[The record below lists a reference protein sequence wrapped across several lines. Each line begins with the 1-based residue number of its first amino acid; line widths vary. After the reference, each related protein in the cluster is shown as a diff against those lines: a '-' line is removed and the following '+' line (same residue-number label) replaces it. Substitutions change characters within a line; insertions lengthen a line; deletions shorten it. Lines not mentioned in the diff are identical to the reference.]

1 MTTKLYISYYE
12 DYVSVVEGTYNRK
25 KEKFIIKNKFF
36 ISNSDINLDY
46 STDKYE
52 LIRQALIRGQFKS
65 KDVILCLNTR
75 DVIIKSNKI
84 PKVDKK
90 DLQGI
95 MNMEIDELISLDKDN
110 YIFSYEVTT
119 EDEEEGTEFIEM
131 ILAAIPKN
139 EADKLIELLS
149 EFNLNVEAI
158 DTIAT
163 SCLRILKLIE
173 YDDIMIANVGDY
185 GTIIDIYKYDRLFI
199 HDNIPIR
206 ITKENSEYQS
216 SLITNEV
223 NGLMNYYSSRNFG
236 KSVDKIVTIGKY
248 AYNKDLENAFSIAFT
263 SELVKGMENLFDI
276 DESLKGNIKEDEIS
290 LIVDTLGCMLRYE
303 DKKSY
308 PWINLIP
315 RELKL
320 KQTRKENRKK
330 IYKVASIILIILAIP
345 YTFMTIAIDNKQKE
359 LKNLDN
365 QINQARIRDE
375 EIVKIQKDIS
385 SKKSELKIYEM
396 ILSKQVTWAP
406 ILKAISTNIP
416 YSVDITK
423 LDGTYDKSLIE
434 KSKGT
439 KDTEDTS
446 KKTSDNEQNDKEDET
461 PLYDQI
467 PNTITI
473 EGNSSFTRNIG
484 QFVYKLNES
493 GYFKGVKLENIKK
506 DENKNIYTYL
516 IKAYLKEG
524 VISNG

>member
-1 MTTKLYISYYE
+1 MTTKLYISYYG

-25 KEKFIIKNKFF
+25 KEKFIIKEKIF
-36 ISNSDINLDY
+36 ISNSEVNLDY
-46 STDKYE
+46 DTDKYE
-52 LIRQALIRGQFKS
+52 LLRQALMRGQFKS
-65 KDVILCLNTR
+65 KDVILCINTR

-90 DLQGI
+90 DLEGI
-95 MNMEIDELISLDKDN
+95 MNMEIDELISLDKEN
-110 YIFSYEVTT
+110 YIFSYEVTA

-139 EADKLIELLS
+139 EANKLIELLS

-173 YDDIMIANVGDY
+173 YDDIMIANIGDY
-185 GTIIDIYKYDRLFI
+185 GTIIDIYKYDKLFI

-236 KSVDKIVTIGKY
+236 KSVDKIVTIGNY

-263 SELVKGMENLFDI
+263 SDLVKGIENLFDI
-276 DESLKGNIKEDEIS
+276 EESIKGNIKESEIS
-290 LIVDTLGCMLRYE
+290 LIVDVLGCMLRYE

-308 PWINLIP
+308 PCINLLP
-315 RELKL
+315 PELKI
-320 KQTRKENRKK
+320 KQIRKENRKK
-330 IYKVASIILIILAIP
+330 IYKVASIVLIILAIP
-345 YTFMTIAIDNKQKE
+345 YIFMSMSIDNKQKE
-359 LKNLDN
+359 LKNLN
-365 QINQARIRDE
+365 NEINQARIRDE
-375 EIVKIQKDIS
+375 EIEKIQKYIS
-385 SKKSELKIYEM
+385 SKKGELKIYDM
-396 ILSKQVTWAP
+396 ILSKQVTWGP
-406 ILKAISTNIP
+406 ILNAISTNIP

-423 LDGTYDKSLIE
+423 MEVNYE
-434 KSKGT
+434 KSFAENSKSN
-439 KDTEDTS
+439 KLSEETS
-446 KKTSDNEQNDKEDET
+446 NQKSDNEQNNKEDEI
-461 PLYDQI
+461 PLYEQI
-467 PNTITI
+467 PNIITI

-493 GYFKGVKLENIKK
+493 GYFKDVKLESIKK
-506 DENKNIYTYL
+506 NENKNIYTYL

-524 VISNG
+524 VIANG